1 MTSKLFAIPFIALMA
16 IGTVVTAQ
24 DNKKFESQKDQAID
38 QYQMQKKTAQTT
50 FKRDM
55 DALNDQKN
63 LTPEQKQVRKKQ
75 IIATYQQQKKAN
87 QETFEQN
94 KEARKTIKK
103 SEKEVEKNE
112 KEIERNDDNKKHK
125 MKEKYE
131 GRSKEHHNNK
141 ANDHQKN
148 KPNINHKPRH

>member
-1 MTSKLFAIPFIALMA
+1 MTSKLFAIPLIAFMA

-24 DNKKFESQKDQAID
+24 DNKKFESQAKNQAVD
-38 QYQMQKKTAQTT
+38 QYQMQKKTAQTA
-50 FKRDM
+50 FKRDI

-63 LTPEQKQVRKKQ
+63 LTPEQKEVSKKQ

-94 KEARKTIKK
+94 KEVRKTIKK
-103 SEKEVEKNE
+103 SEKEVER
-112 KEIERNDDNKKHK
+112 KENNKEHK
-125 MKEKYE
+125 MKEKHD
-131 GRSKEHHNNK
+131 GRAKEHHDNR

-148 KPNINHKPRH
+148 KPHVAHEPRH